1 MSLSRNKLAVILLA
15 ATVACTD
22 APTEPGRLYPLPTI
36 EPRLVLPPGTTPASF
51 GLEIDT
57 VGISIAQIDTTCV
70 ECSFAPGT
78 RTTDLRRVVSL
89 ADTLYVDTLVPWPSN
104 QESFSFRFEVPPPE
118 PGFAVQVYLY
128 FYGKGQL
135 LFYGSDLVEF
145 RRGNIHLPPIS
156 MYYNGPGYNTD
167 DIQMAPGDTAM
178 APGDTLQFVATA
190 YNNALPLDT
199 VYLSWRVSDPT
210 VAQIDHFGRLT
221 LRSGALGSS
230 FLVSASVPNGA
241 IATTRVSV
249 PNPVTTLQKVSGDT
263 QSVGTGTRPPKPLV
277 VRALDASGKPVAGAR
292 IRFFAPVS
300 PSGVSVPDSVVFTD
314 QNGRAATG
322 PIVDSLGTSTVRARV
337 TGAAPLQDFTITGV
351 AGTAA
356 PILFTADS
364 GVGGIQLYRADSS
377 GGNRI
382 LLGYPQAAYTF
393 ANPRW
398 NAQQTR
404 VAYTSYNANA
414 GINQLLVTTKIG
426 DTTAVLVSDVDATGA
441 RFGPTG
447 KNIAFV
453 CQGLVFQMV
462 DGGVCTVTN
471 LPTTIPG
478 LNGFGDSASGNRHD
492 LGALVP
498 GRPTG
503 PAAFAWR
510 NDASTRIAFVRDT
523 ILDSLSNRRASRIY
537 SANADG
543 TGVTPLSPRVMD
555 LGRGPLKING
565 TIDWSPDQSTIVFTA
580 GDTSAYESSLYA
592 LDVPTGSVRRLTT
605 PPLNWFG
612 DFYPKFSP
620 DGQRILFQRIY
631 YYYCCGMVTDFYA
644 VRLIGGNPTRLT
656 YQGASWPTTN
666 PDAYYLGGD
675 WAPNGLSVVV
685 TAFNSFSN
693 LAAYRVPVDV
703 TDQADYLARRV
714 LVGTAGI
721 AGLHDYQVSWQP

>member
-15 ATVACTD
+15 AAVACTD
-22 APTEPGRLYPLPTI
+22 APTEPGRLYSLPAI
-36 EPRLVLPPGTTPASF
+36 EPRLVLPPGSTPASF
-51 GLEIDT
+51 GLMIDT
-57 VGISIAQIDTTCV
+57 VRLVISQYDTVVCDCAVATPTGPHQPVNFSARIDTT
-70 ECSFAPGT
+70 
-78 RTTDLRRVVSL
+78 
-89 ADTLYVDTLVPWPSN
+89 YIDTLVPWPATA
-104 QESFSFRFEVPPPE
+104 ESFAFRYEVPPVD
-118 PGFAVQVYLY
+118 PGFGIAVYLE
-128 FYGKGQL
+128 FYSGPAL
-135 LFYGSDLVEF
+135 LFYGSAEMEF
-145 RRGNIHLPPIS
+145 RRGSIHLPPID
-156 MYYNGPGYNTD
+156 MYYTGPGSNTD
-167 DIQMAPGDTAM
+167 DIQIAPGDTAM

-190 YNNALPLDT
+190 YNNALPVDT
-199 VYLSWRVSDPT
+199 TYLSWRVSDPS
-210 VAQIDHFGRLT
+210 VAQIDHLGRLT

-230 FLVSASVPNGA
+230 FLVTASVPNGA

-249 PNPVTTLQKVSGDT
+249 PNTVVTLQKVSGDT

-277 VRALDASGKPVAGAR
+277 VRALDGSGKPVAGAR

-337 TGAAPLQDFTITGV
+337 TGAAPLQDFTVTGV

-356 PILFTADS
+356 PLLFTADS
-364 GVGGIQLYRADSS
+364 GIGGIQLYRADSS

-382 LLGYPQAAYTF
+382 ILGYPQGAYTF
-393 ANPRW
+393 AGPRW
-398 NAQQTR
+398 NAQRTR
-404 VAYTSYNANA
+404 VAYTSFNANA

-441 RFGPTG
+441 RFDATG

-453 CQGLVFQMV
+453 CQGLVYQMV
-462 DGGVCTVTN
+462 DGSVCTVAN
-471 LPTTIPG
+471 LPTTIPA
-478 LNGFGDSASGNRHD
+478 LNGLGDGAGRHD
-492 LGALVP
+492 LGSLIP

-510 NDASTRIAFVRDT
+510 NDASGRIAFVRDT
-523 ILDSLSNRRASRIY
+523 ILDSLSGIRASRIY

-543 TGVTPLSPRVMD
+543 STITTLSPRVMD

-565 TIDWSPDQSTIVFTA
+565 AIDWSPDQNTIVFTA
-580 GDTSAYESSLYA
+580 SDTSAYESSLYA
-592 LDVPTGSVRRLTT
+592 LDVPSSTVRRLTT

-620 DGQRILFQRIY
+620 DGQRVLFQRIY

-644 VRLIGGNPTRLT
+644 VRLAGGNPARLT
-656 YQGASWPTTN
+656 YEGANWPTTN

-675 WAPNGLSVVV
+675 WAPNGLSVAI
-685 TAFNSFSN
+685 TALNSFGN
-693 LAAYRVPVDV
+693 LAAFKVPVDV
-703 TDQADYLARRV
+703 TDQADYQARRT